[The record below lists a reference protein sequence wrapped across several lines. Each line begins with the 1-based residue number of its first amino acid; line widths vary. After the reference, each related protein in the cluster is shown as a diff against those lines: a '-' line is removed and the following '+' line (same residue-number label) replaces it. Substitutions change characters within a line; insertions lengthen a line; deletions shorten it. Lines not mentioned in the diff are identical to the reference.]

1 MPCDLLWESY
11 LDTQIRAMT
20 QVSFYA
26 LSSTD
31 QNSRQQFAC
40 RLAEKAV
47 QLGHRVFLQV
57 DSPEQARQIDALLWQ
72 FKPASFL
79 PHAIAEPGQ
88 AAAEPLMIGTKSDQ
102 EAFEDVFINLSAT
115 PCQNLDRYQRVN
127 EVMSADPEELD
138 LGRQSYRY
146 YQQQGFKPET
156 HKL

>member
-1 MPCDLLWESY
+1 
-11 LDTQIRAMT
+11 MT

-40 RLAEKAV
+40 RLADKAV
-47 QLGHRVFLQV
+47 RLGHRVFLQV
-57 DSPEQARQIDALLWQ
+57 DSPEQARQMDALLWQ

-79 PHAIAEPGQ
+79 PHSIAESGQ
-88 AAAEPLMIGTKSDQ
+88 PAAEQLVIGTESDQ
-102 EAFEDVFINLSAT
+102 KAFDDVFINLSRT

-127 EVMSADPEELD
+127 EVLSADPGELD
-138 LGRQSYRY
+138 LGRQNYRY
-146 YQQQGFKPET
+146 YQQQGCKPET

>member
-1 MPCDLLWESY
+1 
-11 LDTQIRAMT
+11 MT

-26 LSSTD
+26 LSSID
-31 QNSRQQFAC
+31 QDSRQQFAC

-47 QLGHRVFLQV
+47 HLGHRVFIQV
-57 DSPEQARQIDALLWQ
+57 DSLEQARHIDTLLWQ

-79 PHAIAEPGQ
+79 PHAIVEPGQ
-88 AAAEPLMIGTKSDQ
+88 PAAEPLMIGTESDQ
-102 EAFEDVFINLSAT
+102 GAFDDVFINLSGT

-127 EVMSADPEELD
+127 EVLSADPDELD
-138 LGRQSYRY
+138 LGRRSYRY